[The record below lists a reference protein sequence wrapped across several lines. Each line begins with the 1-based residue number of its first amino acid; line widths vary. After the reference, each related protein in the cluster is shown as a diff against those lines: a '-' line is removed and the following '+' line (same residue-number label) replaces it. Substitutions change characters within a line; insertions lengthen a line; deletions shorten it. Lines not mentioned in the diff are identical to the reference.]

1 MGMLKRI
8 NAGLWRTVGAKGS
21 IRYAL
26 VRVLAQNRDD
36 CHIDSRRVKLRYA
49 ELGKAPL
56 CDVNVLRVDHDRL
69 PVHRPSRCNTFI
81 KRGIILSLY

>member
-8 NAGLWRTVGAKGS
+8 NAGLWRAVGANRS

-36 CHIDSRRVKLRYA
+36 CHIDLTTRKIALR
-49 ELGKAPL
+49 
-56 CDVNVLRVDHDRL
+56 
-69 PVHRPSRCNTFI
+69 
-81 KRGIILSLY
+81 

>member
-8 NAGLWRTVGAKGS
+8 NAGLWRAVGAKGS

-26 VRVLAQNRDD
+26 VRVFAQNRDD
-36 CHIDSRRVKLRYA
+36 CHIDSRRVKSRYA

-56 CDVNVLRVDHDRL
+56 
-69 PVHRPSRCNTFI
+69 
-81 KRGIILSLY
+81 

>member
-8 NAGLWRTVGAKGS
+8 NAGLWRAVGAKGS

-36 CHIDSRRVKLRYA
+36 CHIDSRRVKSRYA

-56 CDVNVLRVDHDRL
+56 CDVNVLRVDHDRS
-69 PVHRPSRCNTFI
+69 PVHRLSRCNMYI
-81 KRGIILSLY
+81 KRGINLKLY